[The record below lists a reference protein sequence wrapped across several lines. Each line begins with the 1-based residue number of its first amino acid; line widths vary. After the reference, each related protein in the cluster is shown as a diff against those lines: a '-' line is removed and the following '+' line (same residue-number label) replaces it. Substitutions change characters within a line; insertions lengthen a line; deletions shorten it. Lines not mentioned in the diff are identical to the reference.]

1 MSTLPESIRNAWN
14 DRNGP
19 VVVGTVDENG
29 LPNLIYAT
37 CVGTFGD
44 DRLVVADN
52 YFNKTRHNAALGG
65 QGSILFMDKAGK
77 AYQLKGRLEYHTSGE
92 VYDSMKRW
100 NPEKH
105 PGHAALALRVEAA
118 FSGAQPIPLA

>member
-14 DRNGP
+14 NRNGT

-37 CVGTFGD
+37 
-44 DRLVVADN
+44 R
-52 YFNKTRHNAALGG
+52 
-65 QGSILFMDKAGK
+65 
-77 AYQLKGRLEYHTSGE
+77 
-92 VYDSMKRW
+92 
-100 NPEKH
+100 H